1 MYRVTQSV
9 KIGNLNG
16 KVINGIG
23 KGTWKYKKK
32 KVSMFCVI
40 TNIFYTVEYNNKT
53 IGYRLKPDGICYCY
67 YKERFNGDKKP
78 EPAKEFIEFLKS
90 MDIKSPYEMSFFHVY
105 ELDENGSI
113 LQELDP
119 KDF

>member
-1 MYRVTQSV
+1 
-9 KIGNLNG
+9 
-16 KVINGIG
+16 
-23 KGTWKYKKK
+23 
-32 KVSMFCVI
+32 
-40 TNIFYTVEYNNKT
+40 
-53 IGYRLKPDGICYCY
+53 
-67 YKERFNGDKKP
+67 
-78 EPAKEFIEFLKS
+78 

>member
-1 MYRVTQSV
+1 MYRV
-9 KIGNLNG
+9 
-16 KVINGIG
+16 
-23 KGTWKYKKK
+23 
-32 KVSMFCVI
+32 
-40 TNIFYTVEYNNKT
+40 VEYD
-53 IGYRLKPDGICYCY
+53 IGPFFY
-67 YKERFNGDKKP
+67 KKP

-90 MDIKSPYEMSFFHVY
+90 MDIKNPYEMSFFHVY

>member
-1 MYRVTQSV
+1 MYRV
-9 KIGNLNG
+9 
-16 KVINGIG
+16 
-23 KGTWKYKKK
+23 
-32 KVSMFCVI
+32 
-40 TNIFYTVEYNNKT
+40 VEYDIGAFFYKDKDSIKLNSSYKEFNKNNEPNKT
-53 IGYRLKPDGICYCY
+53 IGYRLKPDGIGYCY

-90 MDIKSPYEMSFFHVY
+90 MDIKNPYEMSFFHVY